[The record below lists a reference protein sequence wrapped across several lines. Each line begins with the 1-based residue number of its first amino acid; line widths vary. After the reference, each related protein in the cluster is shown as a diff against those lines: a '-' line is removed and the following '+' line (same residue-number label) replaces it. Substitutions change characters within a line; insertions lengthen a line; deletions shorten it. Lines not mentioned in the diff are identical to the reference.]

1 MRFWLGAGVFFLFL
15 FFKNE
20 LKLNLKH
27 EWKKVLLLS
36 LIGLSGNSILYHLT
50 LIYLPATLVM
60 ILENLSPIFVL
71 FFSFVLLKE
80 KPTFLQILAFLFS
93 LAGLMFIVYGKH
105 ALTGIGSDYFLGI
118 VLGVLTGMT
127 FGFYTFFSADLIR
140 PYRKQPIEII
150 RFLFKIFV
158 ISSFT
163 MLPLFIFKDMNKPS
177 NFQQW
182 FWLFE
187 MGIFQSGVSYLF
199 WNYALAYLKTNIV
212 SILFLFTILFTTINE
227 LIFLDLDLNKYLIAG
242 GLFIVASGYIISK
255 EKGAV
260 IIE

>member
-1 MRFWLGAGVFFLFL
+1 
-15 FFKNE
+15 
-20 LKLNLKH
+20 
-27 EWKKVLLLS
+27 
-36 LIGLSGNSILYHLT
+36 
-50 LIYLPATLVM
+50 
-60 ILENLSPIFVL
+60 
-71 FFSFVLLKE
+71 
-80 KPTFLQILAFLFS
+80 
-93 LAGLMFIVYGKH
+93 
-105 ALTGIGSDYFLGI
+105 
-118 VLGVLTGMT
+118 
-127 FGFYTFFSADLIR
+127 
-140 PYRKQPIEII
+140 
-150 RFLFKIFV
+150 
-158 ISSFT
+158 